1 MDNILQLYN
10 EIYDEYYKKVF
21 AFFRRDF
28 SYEDSEDLVQQVI
41 MMLWQWLANTYAV
54 KNKKSLIFSIAK
66 NVRIDMYRKNML
78 KFERNELIEE
88 LDLQKCVFIED
99 FKKNILEE
107 AKNYR
112 AFMLTSDYEGLSN
125 SMIEAIAMGMPSICT
140 DCPIGGARMIIED
153 GQNGFLVPVGDE
165 KALVQKMKK
174 ITEMDTCVAVSE
186 KAKKL
191 KEQLDARVI
200 AEQWC
205 EVLFS

>member
-1 MDNILQLYN
+1 
-10 EIYDEYYKKVF
+10 
-21 AFFRRDF
+21 
-28 SYEDSEDLVQQVI
+28 
-41 MMLWQWLANTYAV
+41 
-54 KNKKSLIFSIAK
+54 
-66 NVRIDMYRKNML
+66 
-78 KFERNELIEE
+78 LIEE
-88 LDLQKCVFIED
+88 LDLQKCVFIEA

-125 SMIEAIAMGMPSICT
+125 SMIEAIAMGIPSICT

-153 GQNGFLVPVGDE
+153 GKNGFLVPVGDE
-165 KALVQKMKK
+165 KTLVQKMKK
-174 ITEMDTCVAVSE
+174 ITEIDTCVAVSE

-191 KEQLDARVI
+191 KEQLDACVI